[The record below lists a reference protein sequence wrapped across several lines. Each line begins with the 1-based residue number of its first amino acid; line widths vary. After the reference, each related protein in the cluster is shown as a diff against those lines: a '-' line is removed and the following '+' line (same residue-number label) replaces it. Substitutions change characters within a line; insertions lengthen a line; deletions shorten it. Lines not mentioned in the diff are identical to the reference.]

1 MATEGHFYNDSDPI
15 LQQNRIAL
23 DEAVRKYTA
32 ENLERPGV
40 VTGWV
45 LSVGTSR
52 FDDEG
57 NVAQGF
63 DYSIGPDTNLPL
75 SVGLLELSL
84 WELRSHVLDRHNN
97 EGDNE

>member
-1 MATEGHFYNDSDPI
+1 MGLDGQFEQASNEV
-15 LQQNRIAL
+15 LAQNRIAL

-32 ENLERPGV
+32 ENLRRPGV

-57 NVAQGF
+57 SVVQGF
-63 DYSIGPDTNLPL
+63 DYSVGPDTNLPL
-75 SVGLLELSL
+75 AVGLLELSL
-84 WELRSHVLDRHNN
+84 WEVRDHVINSHESTLED
-97 EGDNE
+97 

>member
-1 MATEGHFYNDSDPI
+1 MATEGHFHNDTDAV

-32 ENLERPGV
+32 ENLERRGV

-52 FDDEG
+52 FDDDG
-57 NVAQGF
+57 NVSQGF

-84 WELRSHVLDRHNN
+84 WELRSHVVDGNKH
-97 EGDNE
+97 DAD